1 MSSLVTE
8 EIKPCGNQGQ
18 NFIHVQPTKAK
29 RNKDGDFMIST
40 DVMTKIPWDDNLT
53 VSLAIK
59 RNICVI

>member
-1 MSSLVTE
+1 MSSLETE

-18 NFIHVQPTKAK
+18 HLIHVQPTKAK

-53 VSLAIK
+53 VSLVIK
-59 RNICVI
+59 RNICAI